1 MKTFSQFMIEAQGD
15 YDHEFQSG
23 AQISGGHGATIG
35 RDRRGQGGKGKPRT
49 KTIFVDGKAKVVPV
63 TYVGK
68 GEEGRRSDAGKP
80 RPASTRL
87 QQPTGEK
94 RELTPQEKRE
104 RARQEYLAKKRAKES
119 GESAPTSKK
128 LSQQATRL
136 LSVKAPE
143 PQSQFTPSPR
153 QGARSPL
160 LHPNEPDRILSRK
173 ETERVRNVGR
183 SLLTHMRGWDSEGSS
198 DESDD
203 EAYSKE
209 KHGEKK
215 PVHKDASVYM
225 GRLHAP
231 TRGKGT
237 LHPHG
242 AFGYTKKRIAQ
253 DKEKEEKQKE
263 LKAKRKEDYV
273 RRAQKYAEIDRSAQ
287 HNLRVKR
294 AGEKILSDIQQGKD

>member
-104 RARQEYLAKKRAKES
+104 RKRQEYLAKKRAKES
-119 GESAPTSKK
+119 GESPTSSE
-128 LSQQATRL
+128 LSKQATKL
-136 LSVKAPE
+136 LSVKAPK
-143 PQSQFTPSPR
+143 PKSQFTPSPR
-153 QGARSPL
+153 QGVRSPL
-160 LHPNEPDRILSRK
+160 LHPKEPTRILSRK
-173 ETERVRNVGR
+173 EVERVRNVGR
-183 SLLTHMRGWDSEGSS
+183 SLLTHKRGWDS
-198 DESDD
+198 ESDD
-203 EAYSKE
+203 EAYNKE

-237 LHPHG
+237 PHPHG
-242 AFGYTKKRIAQ
+242 AFGYTKERMAQ
-253 DKEKEEKQKE
+253 DEKEKAQK
-263 LKAKRKEDYV
+263 ATIRKKKTRQTI
-273 RRAQKYAEIDRSAQ
+273 RRAMTSSA
-287 HNLRVKR
+287 RR
-294 AGEKILSDIQQGKD
+294 RRAITSAGERLLSDIQQGKD